1 MATSERNVG
10 TDKPGVNPEVLD
22 VLEQVIHGLPAQLLP
37 LRRVQGTWC

>member
-22 VLEQVIHGLPAQLLP
+22 VLEQVIHGLPSQLLP
-37 LRRVQGTWC
+37 